1 MKISAKKI
9 ITAIIVGG
17 IFFTAGLSFAKC
29 HEIIS
34 VHHTKIYFSEDE
46 ESSERKREFWEKF
59 RESVKPREKHPHEE
73 RPREEHPREV
83 HPHEVRD

>member
-17 IFFTAGLSFAKC
+17 IFFTAGLSFAKS

-34 VHHTKIYFSEDE
+34 VNHTKIYFSEDE

-73 RPREEHPREV
+73 HPREERPREI
-83 HPHEVRD
+83 HPHEIKD